1 MRKVVAMA
9 LVVLGTGWGAAKA
22 KKKAEKAAPLD
33 QFVAAANARTAAAAP
48 PSPGAIWSPASRLA
62 DSARDVRA
70 SQVDDILTIV
80 VVENASAVVTGA
92 TKTSRASTASNTITA
107 LAGVTK
113 ATGPLA
119 NLTGLSGSNT
129 LDGEGT
135 TSRNVVISTELTAR
149 VVGVLPGGVMLVEA
163 AKDVEINS
171 ERQIITVRGV
181 VRQADIATD
190 NTVQSDRL
198 AQLEIRVNG
207 KGVVNDA
214 THRPFFLYRLLLG
227 LLPF

>member
-1 MRKVVAMA
+1 MKRVVAMA
-9 LVVLGTGWGAAKA
+9 RAILGAGWAADKP
-22 KKKAEKAAPLD
+22 KKKAAIPPVD

-48 PSPGAIWSPASRLA
+48 PSPGAIWSPSSRLA
-62 DSARDVRA
+62 DPARDVRA
-70 SQVDDILTIV
+70 SQVDDILTVV
-80 VVENASAVVTGA
+80 VVENASAVATGA
-92 TKTSRASTASNTITA
+92 TKTQRASTAANTITA

-119 NLTGLSGSNT
+119 NLTNLSGSSSLN
-129 LDGEGT
+129 GQGT
-135 TSRNVVISTELTAR
+135 TSRGTVISAELTAR
-149 VVGVLPGGVMLVEA
+149 VVGVLPGGNMMVEA
-163 AKDVEINS
+163 SKDVDINS

-214 THRPFFLYRLLLG
+214 IHRPFILYRLLLG

>member
-1 MRKVVAMA
+1 MRKVLA
-9 LVVLGTGWGAAKA
+9 LALAILGAGWAADKA
-22 KKKAEKAAPLD
+22 KKKTAPSPPVD

-62 DSARDVRA
+62 DSARDLRA
-70 SQVDDILTIV
+70 SQVDDILTVV
-80 VVENASAVVTGA
+80 VVENASAVATGT
-92 TKTSRASTASNTITA
+92 TKTQRASTAANTITA

-119 NLTGLSGSNT
+119 NLTNLSGSST
-129 LDGEGT
+129 LDGQGT
-135 TSRNVVISTELTAR
+135 TSRGTVISTELTAR
-149 VVGVLPGGVMLVEA
+149 VVGVLPGGAMVVEA
-163 AKDVEINS
+163 SKDVEINS

-181 VRQADIATD
+181 VRPADIATD

-207 KGVVNDA
+207 KGVVNDSI
-214 THRPFFLYRLLLG
+214 HRPFILYRLLLG

>member
-1 MRKVVAMA
+1 
-9 LVVLGTGWGAAKA
+9 
-22 KKKAEKAAPLD
+22 
-33 QFVAAANARTAAAAP
+33 
-48 PSPGAIWSPASRLA
+48 
-62 DSARDVRA
+62 
-70 SQVDDILTIV
+70 VDDILTVV
-80 VVENASAVVTGA
+80 VVENASAVATGT
-92 TKTSRASTASNTITA
+92 TKTQRASTAANAITA

-119 NLTGLSGSNT
+119 NLTNLSGSST

-135 TSRNVVISTELTAR
+135 TSRGTVISTELTAR
-149 VVGVLPGGVMLVEA
+149 VVGVLPGGDMMVEA
-163 AKDVEINS
+163 SKDVEINS

-190 NTVQSDRL
+190 NTVPSDRL

-207 KGVVNDA
+207 KGVINDA
-214 THRPFFLYRLLLG
+214 THRPFILYRLLLG

>member
-1 MRKVVAMA
+1 MKRILAVALA
-9 LVVLGTGWGAAKA
+9 ILGAGWAAGKP
-22 KKKAEKAAPLD
+22 KKKAAVVPPVD
-33 QFVAAANARTAAAAP
+33 QFVAAANARPAAAAP
-48 PSPGAIWSPASRLA
+48 PSPGAIWSPSSRLA
-62 DSARDVRA
+62 DPARDVRA
-70 SQVDDILTIV
+70 SQVDDILTVV
-80 VVENASAVVTGA
+80 VVENASAVATGT
-92 TKTSRASTASNTITA
+92 TKTQRASTAANTITA

-119 NLTGLSGSNT
+119 NLTNLSGSST
-129 LDGEGT
+129 LNGEGSVSRT
-135 TSRNVVISTELTAR
+135 TVISTELTAR
-149 VVGVLPGGVMLVEA
+149 VVGVLPGGDMLVEA
-163 AKDVEINS
+163 SKDIEINS

-207 KGVVNDA
+207 KGVINDA
-214 THRPFFLYRLLLG
+214 THRPFILYRLLLG